1 MMLFFLLRSMSSAK
15 KNTTINR
22 SPFINTIIHYPLASD
37 GSGTQKLGVLD
48 VPWTNRF
55 KAKFEQGFFTPFWL
69 DF

>member
-55 KAKFEQGFFTPFWL
+55 KGNLNKAFLPLFG
-69 DF
+69 